1 MTGNVSQRLCMRRA
15 CTRRLT
21 SSIRVIA
28 DKTVPQT
35 NLGNRVLDWPRGRV
49 LGGSS
54 AVNGLYL

>member
-1 MTGNVSQRLCMRRA
+1 MKVGFARTPSDIFSLSTV
-15 CTRRLT
+15 
-21 SSIRVIA
+21 A
-28 DKTVPQT
+28 DKTIPQT